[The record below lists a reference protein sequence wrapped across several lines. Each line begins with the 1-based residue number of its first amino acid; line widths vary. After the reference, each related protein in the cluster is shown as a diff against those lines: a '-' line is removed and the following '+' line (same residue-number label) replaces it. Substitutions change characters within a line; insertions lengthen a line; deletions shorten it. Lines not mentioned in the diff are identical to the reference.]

1 MLHDSPHPT
10 AAAGRRTSRWPFW
23 SALTAVAVVV
33 MFLVVPA
40 LAGVPAR
47 LVDGCGKW
55 IATAG
60 VLELLSA
67 LGFVVIF
74 KLVFAA
80 PMSWRR
86 SVPAA
91 LRALGASTI
100 LPAGGLIGPTIG
112 AWSASTEK
120 PSLSQLTRST
130 ATFVIL
136 TNAPAAIVLA
146 ALGTLLWLGL
156 PAGPHEIAITLLP
169 AMLAAGLLA
178 ATWLVA
184 RSSRRQPSQLS
195 RGRLTRRRAKPAI
208 ALGDGIAEASALLSA
223 GNWKLI
229 GAFAYYVFDNAVL
242 WAAFHAYGHA
252 PPVVVIVMGYLVG
265 SLAGAL
271 PLPAGLGVVDGG
283 LVGALVLYGAPVAP
297 AAAAVLLYRGIS
309 LALPAALGAVG
320 LMLSPMDRSVRV
332 DAQPGQLFGPAR
344 PRRGPA
350 TELVPAP
357 VE

>member
-1 MLHDSPHPT
+1 MLRDSPNPA
-10 AAAGRRTSRWPFW
+10 AAAGRRSSRWPLW
-23 SALTAVAVVV
+23 SAAAAVAVVV
-33 MFLVVPA
+33 MLLVVPA

-47 LVDGCGKW
+47 LVEGCSKW

-67 LGFVVIF
+67 IGFVLFF

-80 PMSWRR
+80 PMSWGR

-130 ATFVIL
+130 VTFVIL

-156 PAGPHEIAITLLP
+156 PGGPHEIALTLLP

-195 RGRLTRRRAKPAI
+195 RGRLTRRLAKPAI
-208 ALGDGIAEASALLSA
+208 VLGDGVAEAHALLSA

-229 GAFAYYVFDNAVL
+229 GALAYYVFDNAVL

-252 PPVVVIVMGYLVG
+252 PPVVVVVMGYVVG

-309 LALPAALGAVG
+309 LVLPAALSAAG
-320 LMLSPMDRSVRV
+320 LMLSPTDRSVRV
-332 DAQPGQLFGPAR
+332 DARPGRPFGLAR
-344 PRRGPA
+344 TRRGPA